1 MCEHSPEVKTNW
13 NETGYCRR
21 EVRWPDKTRW
31 RELTVNYYAP
41 RRFHR
46 FVNLYYLI
54 YDDDCAIC
62 IAGMK
67 KLKKLDTNDVV
78 RLVPLSKPK
87 LPDGFTLP
95 PVEQLRDELHL
106 IDPTGGVHKGAE
118 AVFYLARIL
127 PRTRKYSR
135 ILSMPVVG
143 FFARPVYRLVSRNR
157 TKLSSMMHR

>member
-1 MCEHSPEVKTNW
+1 MCQRNNRTLRTDLIITANNSPHN
-13 NETGYCRR
+13 
-21 EVRWPDKTRW
+21 
-31 RELTVNYYAP
+31 
-41 RRFHR
+41 RFYG

-67 KLKKLDTNDVV
+67 KLKKLDTNNVV

-87 LPDGFTLP
+87 LPKGFVVP
-95 PVEQLRDELHL
+95 PVKKLRDELHL

-127 PRTRKYSR
+127 PRTRKYSK
-135 ILSMPVVG
+135 ILSLPIVG
-143 FFARPVYRLVSRNR
+143 LLARPVYRLVSRNR
-157 TKLSSMMHR
+157 FRLSSMIHH